1 MSFLHCDLIFS
12 HWKPYHALS
21 EINLVILMAFVK
33 AGGFPLS
40 EIEKFTAYTYKSLLT
55 LHIFAEDY

>member
-1 MSFLHCDLIFS
+1 
-12 HWKPYHALS
+12 
-21 EINLVILMAFVK
+21 MAFVK